1 MCQLIT
7 KDNVLLSGVLQGDN
21 CFFAANL
28 WLWFQRFVMSISGQ
42 THRKGGIVSEQYV
55 CGHVCVCVCL
65 CVCVC
70 TWERMTIILCL
81 LLFSH
86 QVMCIFETPWIV
98 AHQASLSFT
107 ISWSLLK
114 FMSIESV
121 ISSNHLIPCHPF
133 LFLIFRGTLVL
144 FHIEIVLNF

>member
-42 THRKGGIVSEQYV
+42 IHRKGGIVSEQYV
-55 CGHVCVCVCL
+55 CGHVCVCVC
-65 CVCVC
+65 VCVC
-70 TWERMTIILCL
+70 TWERMTIIFCLL

-114 FMSIESV
+114 SCPLGRWYHLTISFPV
-121 ISSNHLIPCHPF
+121 IPF
-133 LFLIFRGTLVL
+133 FSLFLGAHL
-144 FHIEIVLNF
+144 FYLGVYLFYFI